1 MPEIERA
8 FLVAAEPPRRAHS
21 VERIEQGYLAI
32 DPGNA
37 EVRLRRRAARLTL
50 TVKSAGHGVVRA
62 EEEIALDADRFAR
75 LWPLTAG
82 RRLEKD
88 RHLIAL
94 SQALVAEL
102 DIYHGALAGLRVVE
116 VEFETVEAAEGFT
129 PPAWF
134 GREVTED
141 ERYRNRALAVQGRP
155 SD

>member
-8 FLVAAEPPRRAHS
+8 FLVAAEPALGANR

-37 EVRLRRRAARLTL
+37 EVRLRRRGTQLTL
-50 TVKSAGHGVVRA
+50 TVKSTQRGAVRA
-62 EEEIALDADRFAR
+62 EEEIPLDAERFER

-94 SQALVAEL
+94 SAALVAEL
-102 DIYHGALAGLRVVE
+102 DIYDGVLHGLRVVE
-116 VEFETVEAAEGFT
+116 VEFESVAAAAGFQ
-129 PPAWF
+129 PPEWF
-134 GREVTED
+134 GREVTDD
-141 ERYRNRALAVQGRP
+141 ERYRNRSLAVDGRP
-155 SD
+155 HD